1 MSAPAPTPAYKI
13 GIVKQVLSG
22 DTVVIRK
29 QPQGGPPPEKV
40 IALSGITAPKLARQ
54 RTANNDVETKDE
66 PYAWEAREFLR
77 KLVGK
82 EVIFTAEKPPNS
94 ATREYGNIWAGKD
107 PTKNENLTEALLAE
121 GLVKVRDG
129 GRNIPQLKRL
139 VEIEDVAKSQG
150 KGIWGSD
157 LQAHVRDIKWSVDN
171 PKQFVNKFNGQ
182 PIKAIIEYV
191 RDGSTV
197 RLCLLP
203 DFTQITLML
212 SGIRCPA
219 VRQDGE
225 SEPFA
230 EEARFFLESKLL
242 QKDVE
247 VVLESVNNNN
257 FVGTILHPQGNI
269 AEALLRQGFARCVD
283 WSLAVM
289 KSGAQSLRAAERSAK
304 DAKLRI
310 WTNYT
315 SNAPII
321 AAKDKEYTA
330 TVMEVIN
337 GDALVVKMP
346 NNTQK
351 KIFLAS
357 IRPPREKNS
366 PDEEGKTSPRPKGF
380 KPLYD
385 IPWMYEAREFLRKK
399 LVGKKVNV
407 TVDYIQ
413 PANNN
418 FPEKNCCTVVAGG
431 TNIAEAL
438 VAKGYATV
446 VRYRNDNDQRSSHYD
461 KLLEAELKAQKAN
474 IGVHA
479 KKDIPTH
486 RIQDTSG
493 DSAKAKKFFPFLKRA
508 QKTEATVEFVASGSR
523 MRVYIPKESVLVTFL
538 LAGVNCPRGARPAIG
553 GGGGM
558 QEAEPFGEEAL
569 HFTKEK
575 CLQRDVVVTIEEMDK
590 AGNFIGW
597 MWIDNEN
604 LSVALVEQGLASMH
618 HNAETSEF
626 ARALKTAEEN
636 AIKKHIGIWKDFVE
650 VEKETEKE
658 RNAPIQ
664 DRTLKYEKIVI
675 TEITSEGHF
684 YVQNVDL
691 GGKLESLMEKIHQEF
706 KNNAPLPGS
715 YVPRRGNICA
725 ARFTADDQ
733 WYRAKVEKVTED
745 KKAHIFY
752 IDYGNREVI
761 SITRLAALPA
771 GTEIEPPYATEY
783 VLCCVKFPSDPDDRS
798 EAVAAFSADTINRKL
813 LLNVEIRGSPPAVT
827 LVDPNTNADIAKNLI
842 KEGLVLMENVRDH
855 RLAPLV
861 SEYRQA
867 QEHAKSSRLSLW
879 RHGDITEDDAVEFG
893 ARR

>member
-1 MSAPAPTPAYKI
+1 MSAPAPAPVYKI

-22 DTVVIRK
+22 DTIVIRK

-54 RTANNDVETKDE
+54 KTANNDTETKDE
-66 PYAWEAREFLR
+66 PFAWEAREFLR
-77 KLVGK
+77 KKLVGK

-94 ATREYGNIWAGKD
+94 ATREYGSVWAGKD
-107 PTKNENLTEALLAE
+107 PTKDENMTEALLAE
-121 GLVKVRDG
+121 GLAKVREG

-139 VEIEDVAKSQG
+139 VEIEDIARSQG
-150 KGIWGSD
+150 KGIWGTD
-157 LQAHVRDIKWSVDN
+157 LQEHVRDIKWNIEN

-182 PIKAIIEYV
+182 PVKAIVEYV

-203 DFTQITLML
+203 DFYTIIMML

-219 VRQDGE
+219 VKQDGE
-225 SEPFA
+225 SEPYA
-230 EEARFFLESKLL
+230 EEARFFVESRLL

-247 VVLESVNNNN
+247 VILESVNNVY

-289 KSGAQSLRAAERSAK
+289 KSGSSSLRNAEKAAKE
-304 DAKLRI
+304 AKLRI
-310 WTNYT
+310 WTNYI
-315 SNAPII
+315 SNAPVI
-321 AAKDKEYTA
+321 AAKDKEFTA
-330 TVMEVIN
+330 TVIEVIN
-337 GDALVVKMP
+337 GDALVVKLP

-366 PDEEGKTSPRPKGF
+366 PDEEGKQSPRPKGF

-399 LVGKKVNV
+399 LIGKKVNV

-413 PANNN
+413 PAKDN
-418 FPEKNCCTVVAGG
+418 FPEKTCCTVMAGS

-438 VAKGYATV
+438 VSKGFASV

-461 KLLEAELKAQKAN
+461 KLLEAELKAQKAL
-474 IGVHA
+474 IGIYA

-493 DSAKAKKFFPFLKRA
+493 DPAKARKFFPFLKRA
-508 QKTEATVEFVASGSR
+508 QKTEAMVEFVTSGSR
-523 MRVYIPKESVLVTFL
+523 MRLYIPKESVLVTFL
-538 LAGVNCPRGARPAIG
+538 LAGINCPRGARPTAG
-553 GGGGM
+553 GGPM
-558 QEAEPFGEEAL
+558 QDAEPYGEEAL
-569 HFTKEK
+569 QFTKEK

-590 AGNFIGW
+590 AGSFIGW
-597 MWIDNEN
+597 LWVENEN
-604 LSVALVEQGLASMH
+604 LSVSLVEHGLASMH
-618 HNAETSEF
+618 HTAETSEF
-626 ARALKTAEEN
+626 ARAIKSGEEN
-636 AIKKHIGIWKDFVE
+636 AKKKRIGIWKDYVE
-650 VEKETEKE
+650 IEKESEKE
-658 RNAPIQ
+658 RNAPVQ
-664 DRTLKYEKIVI
+664 DRILKYEKVVI
-675 TEITSEGHF
+675 TEVTPEGSF
-684 YVQNVDL
+684 YAQNIEL
-691 GGKLESLMEKIHQEF
+691 GSKLEALMEKIHLEF
-706 KNNAPLPGS
+706 KSNAPLPGS

-725 ARFTADDQ
+725 ARFTLDDQ
-733 WYRAKVEKVTED
+733 WYRAKVEKITDD

-752 IDYGNREVI
+752 IDYGNREVV
-761 SITRLAALPA
+761 SYTRLAVLPP
-771 GTEIEPPYATEY
+771 GSEIDPPYATEY
-783 VLCCVKFPSDPDDRS
+783 VLSCVRFPSDPDDRL
-798 EAVAAFSADTINRKL
+798 EAVRAFSMDTLNKKL
-813 LLNVEIRGSPPAVT
+813 LLNVESRGSPPAVT
-827 LVDPNTNADIAKNLI
+827 LVDMNTNVDIGKNLI
-842 KEGLVLMENVRDH
+842 KEGLVLMENTREQ
-855 RLAPLV
+855 RLAGLV
-861 SEYRQA
+861 SEYRAA
-867 QEHAKSSRLSLW
+867 QEHAKSSRLNLW

>member
-1 MSAPAPTPAYKI
+1 MSALAPGTPYKV

-22 DTVVIRK
+22 DTVIIRK

-40 IALSGITAPKLARQ
+40 LALSGITAPKLARQ
-54 RTANNDVETKDE
+54 RTANNDIETKDE

-77 KLVGK
+77 KYVGK
-82 EVIFTAEKPPNS
+82 EIAFTADKPPNS
-94 ATREYGNIWAGKD
+94 ATREYGNIWSGKD
-107 PTKNENLTEALLAE
+107 PFKDENLTEALVAE
-121 GLVKVRDG
+121 GLAKVRDG

-139 VEIEDVAKSQG
+139 VELEEIAKSQG
-150 KGIWGSD
+150 KGIWGTD
-157 LQAHVRDIKWSVDN
+157 LQEHVRDIKWNVEN
-171 PKQFVNKFNGQ
+171 TKAFVNKCNGQ

-203 DFTQITLML
+203 DYTTITLML

-225 SEPFA
+225 SEPYA

-247 VVLESVNNNN
+247 VILESVNNNN

-289 KSGAQSLRAAERSAK
+289 KSGATNLRAAERYAK
-304 DAKLRI
+304 EAKLRI

-321 AAKDKEYTA
+321 AAKDKEFTA
-330 TVMEVIN
+330 TVMEVVN

-346 NNTQK
+346 NNSYK

-366 PDEEGKTSPRPKGF
+366 SDEEGKASVRPKGF

-413 PANNN
+413 PAKDN
-418 FPEKNCCTVVAGG
+418 FPEKSCCTVIAGG
-431 TNIAEAL
+431 VNIAEAV

-461 KLLEAELKAQKAN
+461 KLLEAELKAQKAG
-474 IGVHA
+474 IGIHA

-523 MRVYIPKESVLVTFL
+523 MRIYIPKESVLVTFL
-538 LAGVNCPRGARPAIG
+538 LAGISCPRGARPAIG

-569 HFTKEK
+569 LFTKEK

-597 MWIDNEN
+597 LWIENEN
-604 LSVALVEQGLASMH
+604 LSIALVEHGLASMH
-618 HNAETSEF
+618 HTAETSEF
-626 ARALKTAEEN
+626 ARAIKTAEEN
-636 AIKKHIGIWKDFVE
+636 AIKKRIGLWKDFVE
-650 VEKETEKE
+650 AEKETEKE
-658 RNAPIQ
+658 RGAPMQ
-664 DRTLKYEKIVI
+664 DRVLKYEKVVI
-675 TEITSEGHF
+675 TEITAEGNF
-684 YVQNVDL
+684 YAQNVDL
-691 GGKLESLMEKIHQEF
+691 GSKLEALMDKIHHEF

-725 ARFTADDQ
+725 SRFTLDDQ
-733 WYRAKVEKVTED
+733 WYRAKVEKITED
-745 KKAHIFY
+745 KMAHIFY
-752 IDYGNREVI
+752 IDYGNREVV
-761 SITRLAALPA
+761 SFTRLATLPA
-771 GTEIEPPYATEY
+771 GTEVEPPYASEY

-798 EAVAAFSADTINRKL
+798 DAVAAFSADTLNRKL
-813 LLNVEIRGSPPAVT
+813 LLNVEIRGPPPAVT
-827 LVDPNTNADIAKNLI
+827 LLDPNTNVDIAKNLI
-842 KEGLVLMENVRDH
+842 REGLVLMEGVREP
-855 RLAPLV
+855 RLAAV
-861 SEYRQA
+861 VAEYRQA
-867 QEHAKSSRLSLW
+867 QEHAKSSRLNLW
-879 RHGDITEDDAVEFG
+879 RHGDITDDDAVEFG

>member
-22 DTVVIRK
+22 DTVVIRR

-66 PYAWEAREFLR
+66 PFAWEAREFLR
-77 KLVGK
+77 KKLVGK

-94 ATREYGNIWAGKD
+94 ATREYGSVWAGKD
-107 PTKNENLTEALLAE
+107 PTKDENVTESLLAE
-121 GLVKVRDG
+121 GLAKVRDG
-129 GRNIPQLKRL
+129 GRNIPQLKKL

-157 LQAHVRDIKWSVDN
+157 LQEHVRDIKWSVEN
-171 PKQFVNKFNGQ
+171 PKQFVNKHNGQ

-203 DFTQITLML
+203 EFCQITLML

-219 VRQDGE
+219 VKQDGTA
-225 SEPFA
+225 EPYA

-247 VVLESVNNNN
+247 VILESVNNNN

-289 KSGAQSLRAAERSAK
+289 KSGASTLRAAERAAK

-315 SNAPII
+315 NTAPVI
-321 AAKDKEYTA
+321 AAKDKEFTA
-330 TVMEVIN
+330 TVLEVVN
-337 GDALVVKMP
+337 GDALVVRMP
-346 NNTQK
+346 NNTAK

-366 PDEEGKTSPRPKGF
+366 PDEEGKQSPRPKGF

-385 IPWMYEAREFLRKK
+385 IPWMFEAREFLRKK
-399 LVGKKVNV
+399 VVGKKVNV

-413 PANNN
+413 PAKDN
-418 FPEKNCCTVVAGG
+418 FPEKSCCTVMAGG
-431 TNIAEAL
+431 QNIAEAL
-438 VAKGYATV
+438 VGKGYATV

-461 KLLEAELKAQKAN
+461 KLLEAELKAQKAG

-479 KKDIPTH
+479 KKDIPAH

-523 MRVYIPKESVLVTFL
+523 MRLYIPKESVLVTFL
-538 LAGVNCPRGARPAIG
+538 LAGINCPRGARPAIG
-553 GGGGM
+553 GGPM
-558 QEAEPFGEEAL
+558 QDAEPFGEEAL
-569 HFTKEK
+569 QFTKEK
-575 CLQRDVVVTIEEMDK
+575 CLQHDVIVTIEEMDK

-597 MWIDNEN
+597 LWVDNEN
-604 LSVALVEQGLASMH
+604 LSVALVEHGLASMH
-618 HNAETSEF
+618 HTAETSEF
-626 ARALKTAEEN
+626 ARAIKTAEEN
-636 AIKKHIGIWKDFVE
+636 AIKKRIGIWKDFVE

-658 RNAPIQ
+658 RNQPIQ
-664 DRTLKYEKIVI
+664 DRIVKYEKVLI

-684 YVQNVDL
+684 YAQNVDL
-691 GGKLESLMEKIHQEF
+691 GTKLESLMDKIHQEF
-706 KNNAPLPGS
+706 KTNAPLPGS
-715 YVPRRGNICA
+715 YVPRRGNVCA
-725 ARFTADDQ
+725 ARFTMDDQ

-752 IDYGNREVI
+752 IDYGNREVV
-761 SITRLAALPA
+761 SITRLAPLPA
-771 GTEIEPPYATEY
+771 GTESEPAYASEFT
-783 VLCCVKFPSDPDDRS
+783 LACVKFPSDPDDRA
-798 EAVAAFSADTINRKL
+798 EAVAAFGADTLNKKL
-813 LLNVEIRGSPPAVT
+813 LLNIEQRGSPPAVT
-827 LVDPNTNADIAKNLI
+827 LVDPATNNDLGKNLI
-842 KEGLVLMENVRDH
+842 KEGLVLMEFVRDH
-855 RLAPLV
+855 RLATLIG
-861 SEYRQA
+861 EYRAA
-867 QEHAKSSRLSLW
+867 QDHAKSSRLNLW
-879 RHGDITEDDAVEFG
+879 RHGDITDDDAVEFG